1 MLARGGWD
9 RSLDPG
15 QGGDVA
21 SPLGP
26 AVLGPPPPA
35 PAAPAPAARRWG
47 RRAVTSRRAWSGA
60 RRGV

>member
-26 AVLGPPPPA
+26 AVLGPPRRLRPPPRVDEA
-35 PAAPAPAARRWG
+35 GEPARLALLEAAPAG
-47 RRAVTSRRAWSGA
+47 E
-60 RRGV
+60 